1 MILLAIFYFVFP
13 KALADEVNYI
23 YKVIDIVD
31 GDTIII
37 DTKQESKLVN
47 KLGLRVRI
55 YGIDTP
61 EKKGKCQKEKDLALQ
76 AKEFTKNLID
86 QKQVI
91 LKDVKWDKFGG
102 RIDAKV
108 FLNDLNIG
116 QELIKNGLA
125 IEYFGERKNK
135 NWCI

>member
-1 MILLAIFYFVFP
+1 MILLAIFYFVFS

-37 DTKQESKLVN
+37 DTRQESKLIN
-47 KLGLRVRI
+47 KLGLRVRL

-76 AKEFTKNLID
+76 AKKFTKNLID

-102 RIDAKV
+102 RINAKI

-125 IEYFGERKNK
+125 IEYSGKRKNK

>member
-1 MILLAIFYFVFP
+1 MILLAIFYFVFS

-37 DTKQESKLVN
+37 DTKQESKLIN
-47 KLGLRVRI
+47 KLGLRVRL

-76 AKEFTKNLID
+76 AKKFTKNLID

-102 RIDAKV
+102 RIEAKI
-108 FLNDLNIG
+108 FFNDLNIG

-125 IEYFGERKNK
+125 IEYFGKRKNK

>member
-1 MILLAIFYFVFP
+1 MILLAIFYFVFS

-37 DTKQESKLVN
+37 DTKQESKLIN
-47 KLGLRVRI
+47 KLGLRVRL

>member
-1 MILLAIFYFVFP
+1 MILLAIFYFVFS

-37 DTKQESKLVN
+37 DTRQESKLIN
-47 KLGLRVRI
+47 KLGLRVRL

-76 AKEFTKNLID
+76 AKKFTKNLID

-102 RIDAKV
+102 RINAKI

-125 IEYFGERKNK
+125 IEYFGKRKNK

>member
-1 MILLAIFYFVFP
+1 MILLAIFYFVFS

-37 DTKQESKLVN
+37 DTKQESKLIN
-47 KLGLRVRI
+47 KLGLRVRL

-76 AKEFTKNLID
+76 AKKFTKNLID

-108 FLNDLNIG
+108 FFNDLDIG